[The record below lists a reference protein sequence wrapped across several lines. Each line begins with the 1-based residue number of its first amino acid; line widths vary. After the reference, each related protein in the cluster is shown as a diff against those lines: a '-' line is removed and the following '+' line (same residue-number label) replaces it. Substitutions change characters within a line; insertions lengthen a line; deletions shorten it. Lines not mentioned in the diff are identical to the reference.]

1 MFDFN
6 RAYNDFKDM
15 DKREKIKKLN
25 WILDTLKD
33 DLITY
38 EDMYHYLQNSPDIE
52 DNTLLNYYEIILN
65 DLIKMEEINTK
76 KESKSKLKKLIFDID
91 LERKETKDH
100 QYANNLLKN
109 I

>member
-15 DKREKIKKLN
+15 DKAEKIKKLN
-25 WILDTLKD
+25 WILGTLKTE
-33 DLITY
+33 LTTY
-38 EDMYHYLQNSPDIE
+38 EDMYVYLQNSPDIE
-52 DNTLLNYYEIILN
+52 NQSLVNYYEIILN

-76 KESKSKLKKLIFDID
+76 DESKAKLKKLVVDMD
-91 LERKETKDH
+91 LERIEKKD
-100 QYANNLLKN
+100 QNYANNLLKN